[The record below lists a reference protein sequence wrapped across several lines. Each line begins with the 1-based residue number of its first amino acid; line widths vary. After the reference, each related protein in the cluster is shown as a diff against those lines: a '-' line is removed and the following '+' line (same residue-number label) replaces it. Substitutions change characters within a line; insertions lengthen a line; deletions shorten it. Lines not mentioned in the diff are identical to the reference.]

1 MRFLFSFLHIQV
13 EFKLKFCNVTC
24 NEITQISLQEGELD
38 SSTKSI
44 QEVVVSFLD
53 SKIDFDAFL

>member
-1 MRFLFSFLHIQV
+1 
-13 EFKLKFCNVTC
+13 VTC

-44 QEVVVSFLD
+44 QEVAVSFLD